1 MVSRLPP
8 ATLNALFRLAF
19 ATAPVLN
26 TLALPRTSN
35 SLAHYAK
42 GTLSLADHPK
52 AASLLQPFVS
62 IRFQVYFTPFSRVLF
77 TFPSRY

>member
-42 GTLSLADHPK
+42 GTLSLADPPK
-52 AASLLQPFVS
+52 RAGLLQPFVS